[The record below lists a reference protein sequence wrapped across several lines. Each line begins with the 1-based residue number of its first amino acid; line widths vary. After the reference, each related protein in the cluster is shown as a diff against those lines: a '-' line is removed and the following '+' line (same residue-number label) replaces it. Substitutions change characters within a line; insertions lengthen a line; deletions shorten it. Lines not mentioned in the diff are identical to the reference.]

1 MHYEGD
7 PPHPSAAQWAVSLLP
22 VSKTQRYTDS
32 GVAAKFWN
40 AVDTDVSIRKQYL
53 LPKGR

>member
-7 PPHPSAAQWAVSLLP
+7 PPHPNATQWAVSLLP

-40 AVDTDVSIRKQYL
+40 AIDTFMTVQKPFL
-53 LPKGR
+53 MPKT